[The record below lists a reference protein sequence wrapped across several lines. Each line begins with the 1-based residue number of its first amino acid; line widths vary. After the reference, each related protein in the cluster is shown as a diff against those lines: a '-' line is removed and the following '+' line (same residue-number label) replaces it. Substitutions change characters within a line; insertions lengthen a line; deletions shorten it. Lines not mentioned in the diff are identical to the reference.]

1 MNERLA
7 APFAQRCSRYVSP
20 YRELTMNLHY
30 AVPTLIVERKA
41 SYSLYMYIYI
51 YDTRYSVTSVLQMG
65 WLLKFNT
72 LMNYRGIY

>member
-51 YDTRYSVTSVLQMG
+51 Y
-65 WLLKFNT
+65 
-72 LMNYRGIY
+72 I